1 MKKALSILLS
11 VAMLISMVSLMAVS
25 SYADE
30 PVNEAVIVE
39 TSTEYDTLLKALN
52 AATTGQ
58 TVKLLKDVTTPAAD
72 AGTYFN
78 MSVVDLTLDLNNKTL
93 YSRQAW
99 LFALN
104 NGSSESIRT
113 FTIKNGRIEQAYNAR
128 SNQAFDFN
136 GFVLCRNYNNLVI
149 DSVYMT
155 SGNYVQSTG
164 YGGMI
169 FATNNQTTGVNIT
182 IRNSTIIDEADFAE
196 KYASF
201 SSKTSVNQCVGTNY
215 ATSGLSISIDN
226 STLSSQYAEPFA
238 STGSSHI
245 DLKDA
250 HIVKVNSNL
259 NDACFNNAY
268 VADGQIFSY
277 TVDGDAVEGAVGE
290 DNKIDKNK
298 ISGHNEFYVRGTDIP
313 ASPVVSTIDGASIR
327 LGLRN
332 GLRFYTTVDM
342 DKIDALNTNDEEVV
356 IGTIIA
362 PADIIEG
369 EFTHEDDNIDIIYNA
384 KQLWNTNQFVGSIVS
399 IKETNLARNFVARG
413 YAKIGDTYYYSDST
427 TMRNIA
433 AVATAFIADE
443 NSAYSSL
450 DATTKA
456 IVDHW
461 AAANA

>member
-39 TSTEYDTLLKALN
+39 TSTEYDTLLKALK

-72 AGTYFN
+72 AGTYFSK
-78 MSVVDLTLDLNNKTL
+78 SVVDLTLDLNNKTL

-169 FATNNQTTGVNIT
+169 FATNNPTSIT
-182 IRNSTIIDEADFAE
+182 ITVKNSTIIDEADFVE
-196 KYASF
+196 KYADYG
-201 SSKTSVNQCVGTNY
+201 SKTDSNQCIGMNNL
-215 ATSGLSISIDN
+215 SGQLSVTIDN
-226 STLSSQYAEPFA
+226 STLLSQYAEPLIQTNQ
-238 STGSSHI
+238 SRVT
-245 DLKDA
+245 LKDA

-259 NDACFNNAY
+259 SATCYNNAY
-268 VADGQIFSY
+268 VAEGQIISY
-277 TVDGDAVEGAVGE
+277 TADGDAVEGAVGE
-290 DNKIDKNK
+290 DNKIDTSK

>member
-39 TSTEYDTLLKALN
+39 TSTEYDTLLNALKAVT
-52 AATTGQ
+52 AGQ
-58 TVKLLKDVTTPAAD
+58 TIKLLKDVTTSAGEN
-72 AGTYFN
+72 GTYRGISKN
-78 MSVVDLTLDLNNKTL
+78 DLTLDLDNHTL

-99 LFALN
+99 LFDLN
-104 NGSSESIRT
+104 AGTADSRRA
-113 FTIKNGRIEQAYNAR
+113 FTVKNGRIEQAYDSRN
-128 SNQAFDFN
+128 SMPFDFN
-136 GFVLCRNYNNLVI
+136 AFIMCRNYTDLVI

-155 SGNYVQSTG
+155 SGNYLQSYG

-169 FATNNQTTGVNIT
+169 TTPNTITSIT
-182 IRNSTIIDEADFAE
+182 ITVKNSTIIDEADFVE
-196 KYASF
+196 KYASYG
-201 SSKTSVNQCVGTNY
+201 SKTGSNQCIGMNNQ
-215 ATSGLSISIDN
+215 SGQLAVTIDN
-226 STLSSQYAEPFA
+226 STLLSQYADPLTQTNQ
-238 STGSSHI
+238 SRVN
-245 DLKDA
+245 LKDA

-259 NDACFNNAY
+259 SATCYNNAY

-277 TVDGDAVEGAVGE
+277 TADGDAVEGAVGE
-290 DNKIDKNK
+290 DNKIDTSK
-298 ISGHNEFYVRGTDIP
+298 INGHNEFYVRGTDIP

-433 AVATAFIADE
+433 AVASAFITDE

-461 AAANA
+461 AAANV